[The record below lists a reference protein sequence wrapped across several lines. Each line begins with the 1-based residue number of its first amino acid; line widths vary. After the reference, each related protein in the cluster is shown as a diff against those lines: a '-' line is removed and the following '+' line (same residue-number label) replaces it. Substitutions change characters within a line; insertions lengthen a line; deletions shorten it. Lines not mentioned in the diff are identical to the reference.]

1 MKQKFDTSA
10 IEGYENM
17 SPEDKIKTLENF
29 EFDDHSE
36 EIERLKSSVSKA
48 NSEAAEWKK
57 KHNSQLS
64 DDERAKAESEARV
77 RELEAKVQEFEARE
91 RMSGYKAD
99 FIGLGIN
106 PDLAAQTAEAL
117 TKGDTKTLFVNLKK
131 ALTEHDAKF
140 KSELMGDITPPPA
153 GTGKNAKVDF
163 SKQIAEAQEAGNMA
177 QVAALIRRQQQ
188 AEAEKNKT

>member
-17 SPEDKIKTLENF
+17 SPEDKIKALESF

-91 RMSGYKAD
+91 RTSGYKAD
-99 FIGLGIN
+99 FLGLGFN
-106 PDLAAQTAEAL
+106 PDLAGQTAEAL
-117 TKGDTKTLFVNLKK
+117 TNGDTKTLFANLKK

-153 GTGKNAKVDF
+153 GQGTKTEKNYSELIAQAQENHDMALAAAYTRMQAEENAK
-163 SKQIAEAQEAGNMA
+163 
-177 QVAALIRRQQQ
+177 
-188 AEAEKNKT
+188 KTT